1 MVRTR
6 PSDLND
12 KVSFHKRGHQKGK
25 LRLWLEKGCGLIFF
39 GLALAFFLALVTYS
53 PEDPSLD
60 VVTSQPPT
68 NLLGKIGAIVADS
81 LLQGVGGGAFVPV
94 FVLSTWGWLLFSHRL
109 IGYETKFVL
118 VIRVVAALC
127 LLPLS
132 GALLAAI
139 SLLFPIF
146 PTVNWPSTAGI
157 GGGIGHSIAQIAI
170 AEGVSM
176 IGSTGG
182 MVLWVAGSVLFVLLL
197 VLAMGLNRRE
207 WFVIGA
213 VWLWVLKLPF
223 RIIVWSVIRYFYQN
237 QRDRLPSTTKK
248 NAYGYQENIRQENIR
263 QENDDP
269 YDSYKS
275 LPKSSPKSVPY
286 DRVPLVVSNTVS
298 NREQEKGIVTSSS
311 PVTSV
316 SMGNVPHEETQH
328 SLVVY
333 DHGQQPAVHQDVLLP
348 SRSTSLTTT
357 TTSLSST
364 PSSSSSSGQDKSV
377 RKGLLK
383 KLFSDS
389 LSRQEK
395 KVYSHVEHQT
405 GWELPPL
412 SLLRPTPSYGHSS
425 PSPELIHAT
434 ARLLEQVFADYGVHG
449 KIVGYSAGPVV
460 TLYEL
465 EPAAGIRSARIIGLA
480 DDVARSLSVLSVRIA
495 TVPGR
500 NVMGIEVPNH
510 TRETVYLSELLSQ
523 PSWREDPGQLLL
535 ALGKDIGGNPVFSDL
550 ARMPHLLVAG
560 TTGSGKSVGV
570 NAMILSLLFRMPPDE
585 CRLIMIDPKVLELSI
600 YDGIPYLLTPV
611 VTEPSKAVNV
621 LKWVVREM
629 DRRYRVMAQMQVR
642 NITGYNARAAEARDT
657 NEIVVRRVQTGFDP
671 ETGSPI
677 FDEQSVSIEPMPY
690 IVVII
695 DEMADLM
702 MTAGKE
708 IDACVQR
715 LAQKARAAGIHV
727 IMATQ
732 RPSVDVI
739 TGTIKANFPTR
750 ISFQVIS
757 KFDSRTILGEQG
769 AEQLLGQGDML
780 FMQGGGRIIRVH
792 SPFVADSEVEQVVN
806 FLKEQGEPVYD
817 DEILSDISEGEKSL
831 GGSRGSYKGD
841 SAESDL
847 YREAVDLV
855 QREGKASTSFVQRH
869 LSIGYNRAAKI
880 IEQME
885 KEGVI
890 SPADHVGRR
899 KVLLGTN
906 RE

>member
-1 MVRTR
+1 MVHTLYSE
-6 PSDLND
+6 PDEE
-12 KVSFHKRGHQKGK
+12 VSFQQKEKKGRV
-25 LRLWLEKGCGLIFF
+25 RLWLEKGCGLIFF
-39 GLALAFFLALVTYS
+39 GLAIAFSLALVTYN
-53 PEDPSLD
+53 PADPSLD
-60 VVTSQPPT
+60 VATSQPPT
-68 NLLGKIGAIVADS
+68 NLLGRIGAILADS
-81 LLQGVGGGAFVPV
+81 LFQGVGGGALVPV
-94 FVLSTWGWLLFSHRL
+94 FILSAWGWLLLGHRL
-109 IGYETKFVL
+109 IGHKTKFIL
-118 VIRVVAALC
+118 MMRVFAALC

-132 GALLAAI
+132 GGLLAAI

-146 PTVNWPSTAGI
+146 PPINWPSTAGI
-157 GGGIGHSIAQIAI
+157 GGGIGYSIAQITI
-170 AEGVSM
+170 AAGVSVF
-176 IGSTGG
+176 GSIGG
-182 MVLWVAGSVLFVLLL
+182 MVVWIIGVVLFVLLF
-197 VLAMGLNRRE
+197 VLATGLSRRE
-207 WFVIGA
+207 WFFVGS
-213 VWLWVLKLPF
+213 VWFWLLKLPF
-223 RIIVWSVIRYFYQN
+223 RIIWGVVKCFYKK
-237 QRDRLPSTTKK
+237 DIPSSSTKK
-248 NAYGYQENIRQENIR
+248 KTYIHQADQYVDE
-263 QENDDP
+263 
-269 YDSYKS
+269 
-275 LPKSSPKSVPY
+275 SVPY
-286 DRVPLVVSNTVS
+286 ERVPLVVSSTVS
-298 NREQEKGIVTSSS
+298 NRNQDKKIISS
-311 PVTSV
+311 PERGMSV
-316 SMGNVPHEETQH
+316 VMESVPNEETH
-328 SLVVY
+328 RSIVVY
-333 DHGQQPAVHQDVLLP
+333 DPDKKPVVYQEVLLP
-348 SRSTSLTTT
+348 ARGTSVTTT
-357 TTSLSST
+357 TTSL
-364 PSSSSSSGQDKSV
+364 PSV
-377 RKGLLK
+377 P
-383 KLFSDS
+383 
-389 LSRQEK
+389 SRQEK
-395 KVYSHVEHQT
+395 PVRKGSLKQFFSVPRSRQEKVVHSQVEHQT
-405 GWELPPL
+405 GWQLPSL
-412 SLLRPTPSYGHSS
+412 SLLHPMPSYRQSG
-425 PSPELIHAT
+425 PSLELIQAT

-465 EPAAGIRSARIIGLA
+465 EPAAGIRAARIIGLA

-510 TRETVYLSELLSQ
+510 IRETVYLSELLSQ
-523 PSWREDPGQLLL
+523 PSWQEDPSQLLL
-535 ALGKDIGGNPVFSDL
+535 ALGKDIAGNPVFSDL

-560 TTGSGKSVGV
+560 TTGSGKSVGI
-570 NAMILSLLFRMPPDE
+570 NAMILSLLYRRSPDE

-600 YDGIPYLLTPV
+600 YDGIPHLLTPV
-611 VTEPSKAVNV
+611 VTEPSKAVNA
-621 LKWVVREM
+621 LKWVVKEM
-629 DRRYRVMAQMQVR
+629 DRRYRVMAHMQVR

-657 NEIVVRRVQTGFDP
+657 HEIVVRRVQTGFDP

-677 FDEQSVSIEPMPY
+677 FDEQSISVEPMPY
-690 IVVII
+690 IVVVI

-715 LAQKARAAGIHV
+715 LAQKARAAGIHL

-806 FLKEQGEPVYD
+806 SLREQGAPIYD
-817 DEILSDISEGEKSL
+817 DEILVDMLEGEKSL

-841 SAESDL
+841 SVESDL

-855 QREGKASTSFVQRH
+855 QREGKASTSFIQRH
-869 LSIGYNRAAKI
+869 LSIGYNRAAKL